1 LAPPASLSR
10 EDASNRHRATVS
22 THDKHLLERL
32 MGLDLAAAAFW
43 IFLAVVVGSLIWRK
57 ALYRRELLITLRVAI
72 EKDLPLDDPRLRS
85 LLAAG
90 SRPRVV
96 SRDFFLVLGVIVAA
110 GGVCALGLAVLGPE
124 GGPLVLIGLWAGV
137 MAAALLLLWR
147 LFERRA
153 KRDGTDPK

>member
-1 LAPPASLSR
+1 LAPPVSLSR
-10 EDASNRHRATVS
+10 EDASNRRRATVS
-22 THDKHLLERL
+22 THDPHTLERL

-85 LLAAG
+85 LLASG
-90 SRPRVV
+90 SRPRGV

-110 GGVCALGLAVLGPE
+110 GGLCLLGLAVFASE
-124 GGPLVLIGLWAGV
+124 RAPLVSIGLGVEV

-153 KRDGTDPK
+153 KRDGTDPE

>member
-1 LAPPASLSR
+1 
-10 EDASNRHRATVS
+10 
-22 THDKHLLERL
+22 

>member
-1 LAPPASLSR
+1 
-10 EDASNRHRATVS
+10 
-22 THDKHLLERL
+22 

-90 SRPRVV
+90 SRPRGV
-96 SRDFFLVLGVIVAA
+96 SRDFFLVLGIIVAA
-110 GGVCALGLAVLGPE
+110 GGLCLLGLAVFGPGPE
-124 GGPLVLIGLWAGV
+124 PGPLVLIGLWAEV

-153 KRDGTDPK
+153 KRDGTDPE